1 MFPNKKSIQAKKRK
15 TSYRQN
21 HRSSTQK
28 ETTTTTTPKKKRSH
42 EDGIIQTN
50 SSTNTL
56 LSSQKSDAQQ
66 LHPVKGLVESW
77 GGHLGA
83 GSPTSRS
90 CFPPHPGDR

>member
-1 MFPNKKSIQAKKRK
+1 
-15 TSYRQN
+15 
-21 HRSSTQK
+21 
-28 ETTTTTTPKKKRSH
+28 
-42 EDGIIQTN
+42 
-50 SSTNTL
+50 